1 MKVFKKLQQARV
13 ALLDANLKKSGKN
26 KFAGFEYFELGDF
39 MPTINKIFLDI
50 GLCGVVHFTNDYAI
64 LTIYDADSEAAECID
79 FRSPMVFASN
89 PKGQAIQDLGSTH
102 TYLRRYLWLLA
113 MDIVESDTV
122 DALPQKD
129 APKVD
134 TPKPTPR
141 LIRQSLRRQTLLNK
155 LSLLTRQSKRAS
167 NANHWLTFQACGKT
181 IRNRLMKSRQQ
192 TRTNLPACKRL
203 LQILNHLFRSKKWKD
218 SM

>member
-13 ALLDANLKKSGKN
+13 TLLDSNLKKSGKN

-50 GLCGVVHFTNDYAI
+50 GLCGVVHFTSDYAV
-64 LTIYDADSEAAECID
+64 LTIYDADSEAAESID

-134 TPKPTPR
+134 TPKAAPKVAEPKKAVDPAQQAFFVDKAIEEGKQCESLANLSSLWKNNQKQIDEIKVSNKEEFTR
-141 LIRQSLRRQTLLNK
+141 LQTAFAEIKSSLQE
-155 LSLLTRQSKRAS
+155 
-167 NANHWLTFQACGKT
+167 
-181 IRNRLMKSRQQ
+181 
-192 TRTNLPACKRL
+192 
-203 LQILNHLFRSKKWKD
+203 
-218 SM
+218 

>member
-13 ALLDANLKKSGKN
+13 TLLDANLKKSGKN

-122 DALPQKD
+122 DALPQKEAPKPAA
-129 APKVD
+129 APKVIEQKKEVD
-134 TPKPTPR
+134 PAQQAFFVDKAIEEGKQCESLANLSSLWKNNQKQIDEIKSTNKEEFTR
-141 LIRQSLRRQTLLNK
+141 LQTAFAEIKSK
-155 LSLLTRQSKRAS
+155 LQE
-167 NANHWLTFQACGKT
+167 
-181 IRNRLMKSRQQ
+181 
-192 TRTNLPACKRL
+192 
-203 LQILNHLFRSKKWKD
+203 
-218 SM
+218 

>member
-13 ALLDANLKKSGKN
+13 TLLDANLKKSGKN

-50 GLCGVVHFTNDYAI
+50 GLCGVVHFTADYAV
-64 LTIYDADSEAAECID
+64 LTIYDADSEAAESID

-122 DALPQKD
+122 DALPQKETTKIEPTKET
-129 APKVD
+129 PKVIKED
-134 TPKPTPR
+134 PNQAFFVDKIIEEGKQCESLSNLSSLWKNNQKQIDGIKVSNKAEFTR
-141 LIRQSLRRQTLLNK
+141 LQTAFAEIKSK
-155 LSLLTRQSKRAS
+155 LQE
-167 NANHWLTFQACGKT
+167 
-181 IRNRLMKSRQQ
+181 
-192 TRTNLPACKRL
+192 
-203 LQILNHLFRSKKWKD
+203 
-218 SM
+218 

>member
-39 MPTINKIFLDI
+39 MPTINRIFLDV
-50 GLCGVVHFTNDYAI
+50 GLCGVVHFTVDYAV
-64 LTIYDADSEAAECID
+64 LTIYDAESESGECID

-122 DALPQKD
+122 DAMPQKD

-134 TPKPTPR
+134 TPKVIEPKKEADPNQAFFVDKAIEEGKQCESMASLSSLWKNNQKQIDEIKATNKVEFTR
-141 LIRQSLRRQTLLNK
+141 LQT
-155 LSLLTRQSKRAS
+155 AF
-167 NANHWLTFQACGKT
+167 AD
-181 IRNRLMKSRQQ
+181 IKSSF
-192 TRTNLPACKRL
+192 KE
-203 LQILNHLFRSKKWKD
+203 
-218 SM
+218 

>member
-13 ALLDANLKKSGKN
+13 TLLDANLKKSGKN

-122 DALPQKD
+122 DALPQKETPKPAA
-129 APKVD
+129 APKVIEQKKEVD
-134 TPKPTPR
+134 PAQQAFFVDKAIEEGKQCESLANLSSLWKNNQKQIDEIKATNKDEFTR
-141 LIRQSLRRQTLLNK
+141 LQTAFAEIKSK
-155 LSLLTRQSKRAS
+155 LQE
-167 NANHWLTFQACGKT
+167 
-181 IRNRLMKSRQQ
+181 
-192 TRTNLPACKRL
+192 
-203 LQILNHLFRSKKWKD
+203 
-218 SM
+218 

>member
-26 KFAGFEYFELGDF
+26 KYAGFEYFELGDF

-50 GLCGVVHFTNDYAI
+50 GLCGVVHFTADYAV
-64 LTIYDADSEAAECID
+64 LTIYDADSESGECID

-134 TPKPTPR
+134 TPKPKVEAPKPAKTDPA
-141 LIRQSLRRQTLLNK
+141 Q
-155 LSLLTRQSKRAS
+155 
-167 NANHWLTFQACGKT
+167 QAFFVDKT
-181 IRNRLMKSRQQ
+181 IEEGKQCESLANLSSLWKNNQKQIDEIKATNKEEFTRLQTAFAEIKS
-192 TRTNLPACKRL
+192 K
-203 LQILNHLFRSKKWKD
+203 LQE
-218 SM
+218 

>member
-13 ALLDANLKKSGKN
+13 TLLDANLKKSGKN

-50 GLCGVVHFTNDYAI
+50 GLCGVVHFTADYAV
-64 LTIYDADSEAAECID
+64 LTIYDADSEAAESID

-134 TPKPTPR
+134 TPKPKVETPKTAKVDPAQQAFFVDKAIEEGKQCESLANLSSLWKNNQKQIDEIKATNKDEFTR
-141 LIRQSLRRQTLLNK
+141 LQTAFAEIK
-155 LSLLTRQSKRAS
+155 SS
-167 NANHWLTFQACGKT
+167 FQE
-181 IRNRLMKSRQQ
+181 
-192 TRTNLPACKRL
+192 
-203 LQILNHLFRSKKWKD
+203 
-218 SM
+218 

>member
-39 MPTINKIFLDI
+39 MPTINKIFLDV
-50 GLCGVVHFTNDYAI
+50 GLCGIVHFTNDYAI

-122 DALPQKD
+122 DALPQKETPKAPPAE
-129 APKVD
+129 APKVIE
-134 TPKPTPR
+134 TPKKKAVDPAQQAFFVDKAIEEGKQCESLANLSSLWKNNQKQIDEIKVSNKEEFTR
-141 LIRQSLRRQTLLNK
+141 LQTAFADIKSSLQE
-155 LSLLTRQSKRAS
+155 
-167 NANHWLTFQACGKT
+167 
-181 IRNRLMKSRQQ
+181 
-192 TRTNLPACKRL
+192 
-203 LQILNHLFRSKKWKD
+203 
-218 SM
+218 

>member
-13 ALLDANLKKSGKN
+13 SLLDANLKKSGKN

-50 GLCGVVHFTNDYAI
+50 GLCGVVHFTVDYAV
-64 LTIYDADSEAAECID
+64 LTIYDADSESGECIE
-79 FRSPMVFASN
+79 FRSPLVMASN

-122 DALPQKD
+122 DALPQKETPKALVVE
-129 APKVD
+129 APKPVKVD
-134 TPKPTPR
+134 PAQQAFFVDKIIEEGTQCESLVNLSSLWKNNQKKIDEIKSTNKDEFTR
-141 LIRQSLRRQTLLNK
+141 LQTAFAEIKSK
-155 LSLLTRQSKRAS
+155 LQE
-167 NANHWLTFQACGKT
+167 
-181 IRNRLMKSRQQ
+181 
-192 TRTNLPACKRL
+192 
-203 LQILNHLFRSKKWKD
+203 
-218 SM
+218 

>member
-13 ALLDANLKKSGKN
+13 NLLDANLKKSGKN

-50 GLCGVVHFTNDYAI
+50 GLCGVVHFTVDYAV
-64 LTIYDADSEAAECID
+64 LTIYDAESESGECID

-122 DALPQKD
+122 DALPQKETPKAPPAE
-129 APKVD
+129 APKVIE
-134 TPKPTPR
+134 TPKKKAADPAQQAFFVDKAIEEGKQCESLANLSSLWKNNQKQIDEIKSTNKEEFTR
-141 LIRQSLRRQTLLNK
+141 LQTAFADIK
-155 LSLLTRQSKRAS
+155 SS
-167 NANHWLTFQACGKT
+167 FQE
-181 IRNRLMKSRQQ
+181 
-192 TRTNLPACKRL
+192 
-203 LQILNHLFRSKKWKD
+203 
-218 SM
+218 

>member
-134 TPKPTPR
+134 TPKPTPKVDTPKPAKTDPAQQAFFVDKAIEEGKQCESLANLSSLWKNNQKQIDEIKATNKDEFTR
-141 LIRQSLRRQTLLNK
+141 LQTAFADIK
-155 LSLLTRQSKRAS
+155 SS
-167 NANHWLTFQACGKT
+167 FQE
-181 IRNRLMKSRQQ
+181 
-192 TRTNLPACKRL
+192 
-203 LQILNHLFRSKKWKD
+203 
-218 SM
+218 

>member
-13 ALLDANLKKSGKN
+13 TLLDANLKKSGKN

-50 GLCGVVHFTNDYAI
+50 GLCGVVHFTSDYAV
-64 LTIYDADSEAAECID
+64 LTIYDADSEAAESID

-134 TPKPTPR
+134 TPKPKVETPKPAKTDPAQQAFFVDKAIEEGKQCESLANLSSLWKNNQKQIDEIKVSNKAEFTR
-141 LIRQSLRRQTLLNK
+141 LQTAFAEIK
-155 LSLLTRQSKRAS
+155 SS
-167 NANHWLTFQACGKT
+167 FQE
-181 IRNRLMKSRQQ
+181 
-192 TRTNLPACKRL
+192 
-203 LQILNHLFRSKKWKD
+203 
-218 SM
+218 

>member
-13 ALLDANLKKSGKN
+13 TLLDANLKKSGKN

-39 MPTINKIFLDI
+39 MPTINKIFLDV
-50 GLCGVVHFTNDYAI
+50 GLCGVVHFTADYAV

-79 FRSPMVFASN
+79 FLSPMVFASN

-129 APKVD
+129 APKPAAAPKVIETKKEVD
-134 TPKPTPR
+134 PAQQAFFVDKAIEEGKQCESLANLSSLWKNNQKQIDEIKATNKDEFTR
-141 LIRQSLRRQTLLNK
+141 LQTAFADIK
-155 LSLLTRQSKRAS
+155 SS
-167 NANHWLTFQACGKT
+167 FQE
-181 IRNRLMKSRQQ
+181 
-192 TRTNLPACKRL
+192 
-203 LQILNHLFRSKKWKD
+203 
-218 SM
+218 

>member
-39 MPTINKIFLDI
+39 MPTINRIFLDV
-50 GLCGVVHFTNDYAI
+50 GLCGVVHFTVDYAV
-64 LTIYDADSEAAECID
+64 LTIYDAESESGECID

-122 DALPQKD
+122 DAMPQKD

-134 TPKPTPR
+134 MPQVIEPPKKKEVDPNQAFFVDKAIEEGKQCESVASLSSLWKNNQKQIDEIKATNKVEFTR
-141 LIRQSLRRQTLLNK
+141 LQTAFADIK
-155 LSLLTRQSKRAS
+155 SS
-167 NANHWLTFQACGKT
+167 FQE
-181 IRNRLMKSRQQ
+181 
-192 TRTNLPACKRL
+192 
-203 LQILNHLFRSKKWKD
+203 
-218 SM
+218 

>member
-13 ALLDANLKKSGKN
+13 TLLDANLKKSGKN

-50 GLCGVVHFTNDYAI
+50 GLCGVVHFTSDYAV
-64 LTIYDADSEAAECID
+64 LTIYDAESESGECID

-122 DALPQKD
+122 DALPQKE

-134 TPKPTPR
+134 TPKPVAKVETPKPAKTDPAQQAFFVDKAIEEGKQCESMANLSSLWKNNQKQIDEIKATNKEEFTR
-141 LIRQSLRRQTLLNK
+141 LQTAFADIK
-155 LSLLTRQSKRAS
+155 SS
-167 NANHWLTFQACGKT
+167 FQE
-181 IRNRLMKSRQQ
+181 
-192 TRTNLPACKRL
+192 
-203 LQILNHLFRSKKWKD
+203 
-218 SM
+218 

>member
-13 ALLDANLKKSGKN
+13 TLLDANLKKSGKN

-122 DALPQKD
+122 DALPQKQAPKPVA
-129 APKVD
+129 APKVIEQKKEVD
-134 TPKPTPR
+134 PAQQAFFVDKAIEEGKQCESLANLSSLWKNNQKQIDEIKATNKEEFTR
-141 LIRQSLRRQTLLNK
+141 LQTAFAEIKSK
-155 LSLLTRQSKRAS
+155 LQE
-167 NANHWLTFQACGKT
+167 
-181 IRNRLMKSRQQ
+181 
-192 TRTNLPACKRL
+192 
-203 LQILNHLFRSKKWKD
+203 
-218 SM
+218 

>member
-13 ALLDANLKKSGKN
+13 SLLDANLKKSGKN

-50 GLCGVVHFTNDYAI
+50 GLCGVVHFTVDYAV
-64 LTIYDADSEAAECID
+64 LTIYDADSESGECID

-134 TPKPTPR
+134 APKVIEPKKEADPNQAFFVDKAIEEGKQCESVASLSSLWKNNQKQIDEIKATNKIEFTR
-141 LIRQSLRRQTLLNK
+141 LQTAFAEIK
-155 LSLLTRQSKRAS
+155 AS
-167 NANHWLTFQACGKT
+167 FQE
-181 IRNRLMKSRQQ
+181 
-192 TRTNLPACKRL
+192 
-203 LQILNHLFRSKKWKD
+203 
-218 SM
+218 

>member
-13 ALLDANLKKSGKN
+13 TLLDANLKKSGKN
-26 KFAGFEYFELGDF
+26 NFAKFEYFELGDF

-50 GLCGVVHFTNDYAI
+50 GLCGVIHFTSDYAV
-64 LTIYDADSEAAECID
+64 LTIYDADSEAAESID

-134 TPKPTPR
+134 TPKPAPKVEAPKPAKTDPAQQAFFVDKAIEEGKQCESLANLSSLWKNNQKQIDEIKSTNKEEFTR
-141 LIRQSLRRQTLLNK
+141 LQTAFAEIKSK
-155 LSLLTRQSKRAS
+155 LQE
-167 NANHWLTFQACGKT
+167 
-181 IRNRLMKSRQQ
+181 
-192 TRTNLPACKRL
+192 
-203 LQILNHLFRSKKWKD
+203 
-218 SM
+218 

>member
-39 MPTINKIFLDI
+39 MPTINRIFLDV
-50 GLCGVVHFTNDYAI
+50 GLCGVVHFTVDYAV
-64 LTIYDADSEAAECID
+64 LTIYDAESGECID

-122 DALPQKD
+122 DAMPQKD

-134 TPKPTPR
+134 TPKVIELKKEVDPNQAFFVDKAIEEGKQCESVASLSSLWKNNQKQIDEIKATNKVEFTR
-141 LIRQSLRRQTLLNK
+141 LQTAFADIK
-155 LSLLTRQSKRAS
+155 SS
-167 NANHWLTFQACGKT
+167 FQE
-181 IRNRLMKSRQQ
+181 
-192 TRTNLPACKRL
+192 
-203 LQILNHLFRSKKWKD
+203 
-218 SM
+218 

>member
-13 ALLDANLKKSGKN
+13 TLLDANLKKSGKN

-50 GLCGVVHFTNDYAI
+50 GLCGVVHFTSDYAV
-64 LTIYDADSEAAECID
+64 LTIYDADSEAAESID

-122 DALPQKD
+122 DAMPQKD
-129 APKVD
+129 APKAD
-134 TPKPTPR
+134 TPKPVEAPKKKEVDPAQQAFFVDKAIEEGKQCESLANLSSLWKNNQKQIDEIKVSNKEEFTR
-141 LIRQSLRRQTLLNK
+141 LQTAFAEIKSK
-155 LSLLTRQSKRAS
+155 LQE
-167 NANHWLTFQACGKT
+167 
-181 IRNRLMKSRQQ
+181 
-192 TRTNLPACKRL
+192 
-203 LQILNHLFRSKKWKD
+203 
-218 SM
+218 

>member
-13 ALLDANLKKSGKN
+13 TLLDANLKKSGKN

-122 DALPQKD
+122 DALPQKETPKPAA
-129 APKVD
+129 APKVIEQKKEVD
-134 TPKPTPR
+134 PAQQAFFVDKAIEEGKQCESLANLSSLWKNNQKQIDEIKSTNKEEFTR
-141 LIRQSLRRQTLLNK
+141 LQTAFAEIKSK
-155 LSLLTRQSKRAS
+155 LQE
-167 NANHWLTFQACGKT
+167 
-181 IRNRLMKSRQQ
+181 
-192 TRTNLPACKRL
+192 
-203 LQILNHLFRSKKWKD
+203 
-218 SM
+218 

>member
-1 MKVFKKLQQARV
+1 MKVFKKLKQARV
-13 ALLDANLKKSGKN
+13 TLLDANLKKSGKN

-50 GLCGVVHFTNDYAI
+50 GLCGVVHFTVDYAV
-64 LTIYDADSEAAECID
+64 LTIYDADSESGECID

-122 DALPQKD
+122 DALPQKETPKAPPAA
-129 APKVD
+129 APKVIEP
-134 TPKPTPR
+134 PKKKEVDPAQQAFFVDKAIEEGKQCESLANLSSLWKNNQKQIDEIKATNKDEFTR
-141 LIRQSLRRQTLLNK
+141 LQTAFAEIK
-155 LSLLTRQSKRAS
+155 SS
-167 NANHWLTFQACGKT
+167 FQE
-181 IRNRLMKSRQQ
+181 
-192 TRTNLPACKRL
+192 
-203 LQILNHLFRSKKWKD
+203 
-218 SM
+218 

>member
-13 ALLDANLKKSGKN
+13 TLLDANLKKSGKN

-50 GLCGVVHFTNDYAI
+50 GLCGVVHFTADYAV

-134 TPKPTPR
+134 TPAPKVEAPKPAKTDPAQQAFFVDKAIEEGKQCESLANLSSLWKNNQKQIDEIKSTNKEEFTR
-141 LIRQSLRRQTLLNK
+141 LQTAFAEIKSK
-155 LSLLTRQSKRAS
+155 LQE
-167 NANHWLTFQACGKT
+167 
-181 IRNRLMKSRQQ
+181 
-192 TRTNLPACKRL
+192 
-203 LQILNHLFRSKKWKD
+203 
-218 SM
+218 

>member
-122 DALPQKD
+122 DALPQKETPKPVA
-129 APKVD
+129 APKVIE
-134 TPKPTPR
+134 PKKEVDPAQQAFFVDKAIEEGKQCESLANLSSLWKNNQKQIDEIKATNKDEFTR
-141 LIRQSLRRQTLLNK
+141 LQTAFADIK
-155 LSLLTRQSKRAS
+155 SS
-167 NANHWLTFQACGKT
+167 FQE
-181 IRNRLMKSRQQ
+181 
-192 TRTNLPACKRL
+192 
-203 LQILNHLFRSKKWKD
+203 
-218 SM
+218 

>member
-13 ALLDANLKKSGKN
+13 SLLDANLKKSGKN

-39 MPTINKIFLDI
+39 MPTINKIFLDV

-64 LTIYDADSEAAECID
+64 LTIYDADSEAAESID

-122 DALPQKD
+122 DALPQKETPKAAPVE
-129 APKVD
+129 APKPPKKEVD
-134 TPKPTPR
+134 PAQQAFFVDKAIEEGKQCESLANLSSLWKNNQKQIDEIKVSNKDEFTR
-141 LIRQSLRRQTLLNK
+141 LQTAFAEIKSK
-155 LSLLTRQSKRAS
+155 LQE
-167 NANHWLTFQACGKT
+167 
-181 IRNRLMKSRQQ
+181 
-192 TRTNLPACKRL
+192 
-203 LQILNHLFRSKKWKD
+203 
-218 SM
+218 

>member
-13 ALLDANLKKSGKN
+13 TLLDANLKKSGKN

-50 GLCGVVHFTNDYAI
+50 GLCGVVHFTTDYAV
-64 LTIYDADSEAAECID
+64 LTIYDAESEAAESID

-134 TPKPTPR
+134 TPKVIEPPKKKEPD
-141 LIRQSLRRQTLLNK
+141 LNHAFFVDAIIEEGKQCESLAN
-155 LSLLTRQSKRAS
+155 LSSLWKNNQKNIDAIKAS
-167 NANHWLTFQACGKT
+167 NKPEFT
-181 IRNRLMKSRQQ
+181 RLQTAFADIKSSYQE
-192 TRTNLPACKRL
+192 
-203 LQILNHLFRSKKWKD
+203 
-218 SM
+218 

>member
-39 MPTINKIFLDI
+39 MPTINRIFLDV
-50 GLCGVVHFTNDYAI
+50 GLCGVVHFTVDYAV
-64 LTIYDADSEAAECID
+64 LTIYDAESESGECID

-134 TPKPTPR
+134 TPKVIELKKEVDPNQAFFVDKAIEEGKQCESVASLSSLWKNNQKQIDEIKATNKVEFTR
-141 LIRQSLRRQTLLNK
+141 LQTAFADIK
-155 LSLLTRQSKRAS
+155 SS
-167 NANHWLTFQACGKT
+167 FQE
-181 IRNRLMKSRQQ
+181 
-192 TRTNLPACKRL
+192 
-203 LQILNHLFRSKKWKD
+203 
-218 SM
+218 

>member
-13 ALLDANLKKSGKN
+13 TLLDANLKKSGKN

-122 DALPQKD
+122 DALPQKE
-129 APKVD
+129 
-134 TPKPTPR
+134 TPKAAPVEAQKPAKKEVDPAQQAFFVDKAIEEGKQCESLANLSSLWKNNQKQIDEIKATNKDEFTR
-141 LIRQSLRRQTLLNK
+141 LQTAFADIKSSLQE
-155 LSLLTRQSKRAS
+155 
-167 NANHWLTFQACGKT
+167 
-181 IRNRLMKSRQQ
+181 
-192 TRTNLPACKRL
+192 
-203 LQILNHLFRSKKWKD
+203 
-218 SM
+218 